1 MPTGSHRSPERIELA
16 DLLRRAVLAAHAEAE
31 LFRRNPQGSGRYAG
45 RLAGRAPV
53 PGRGLA
59 LGETESNGVK
69 WLRRLVLL
77 CPYDGGEGDKPQ
89 TAAIPVPVQAPV
101 MTAGTGRAGKPAAP
115 GLARAV
121 ISSGRRH

>member
-1 MPTGSHRSPERIELA
+1 MA